1 MYEDEETE
9 VKPTTPAIGTA
20 LFAPDIV
27 NGTSNDSDKKK
38 SAEPSVFILYYL
50 FPGLEQLVDKFS
62 SRLTLSFP
70 PAPPE
75 LIPYRDY
82 VDNFFEIKKKGTT
95 FQVEVLSGL
104 INFFS
109 SMYVLAVIPNQMA
122 LAGYDAHVSVS
133 IVGLITGIATIACGM
148 ISNTP
153 LVIAPPTS
161 LAIFFVVSLRQDG
174 MSTHDGNMAVFYSG
188 IMVLV
193 VSFIGPIGIFL
204 SKLIPET
211 IQASTA
217 MGVGLITCLAG
228 YVEIGL
234 IVQGQ
239 YSILSRGEITNEVCI
254 ATSGLILIAVLQFY
268 QSKFSYLFGLVWG
281 TFIWWIYNDIFPTH
295 WGAAPTFRTDA
306 VTTIVGPTL
315 LLVIELFLLHMIM
328 AFGLARALIELMGQS
343 SQVTN
348 PDKSKMLASIP
359 KGRYIFIVIAVAN
372 IMSGLMYGPPI
383 VISPE
388 SSAGIRAGAKTGL
401 SAVVCGSIFCVVA
414 INFGPLYAAIPPAG
428 TSPVLIMVGLLL
440 FRNVIRVD
448 FASKYGIR
456 AGAKTGLSAVVCGS
470 IFCVV
475 AINFG
480 PLYAAIPPAGT
491 SPVLIMVG
499 LLLFR
504 NVIRVDFASKYGMPA
519 FVCLGL
525 IPFTNSAVC
534 GIAFAYVTY
543 VAIAVI
549 TGDIALEIRSF
560 CAFVKAYRN
569 SGKQDVHSDED
580 DGEMTLRLDQ
590 DALENLEALTTAMEN
605 ATTTTGSGAITSWDS
620 QDSLIK
626 VHEQGPSVG
635 VVYPHIGT
643 EDGEGLVT
651 PPRSRKFNSSFSIGN
666 SRIKGDDHF
675 SPLGSQS
682 GSKSHRAMSNS
693 ASPASPRA
701 RQDQNSLKSTL
712 QRVEDFSFEPD
723 VISGISKQVVL

>member
-448 FASKYGIR
+448 FASKYG
-456 AGAKTGLSAVVCGS
+456 
-470 IFCVV
+470 
-475 AINFG
+475 
-480 PLYAAIPPAGT
+480 
-491 SPVLIMVG
+491 
-499 LLLFR
+499 
-504 NVIRVDFASKYGMPA
+504 MPA

-701 RQDQNSLKSTL
+701 RDQNSLKSTL